1 MARYLQE
8 WHMSRLFSSFLCSEA
23 VGGAFN
29 DPDRRVMDSAAV
41 ASPPL
46 LESVAWLQFLEEK
59 D

>member
-1 MARYLQE
+1 
-8 WHMSRLFSSFLCSEA
+8 MSRLFSSFLCSEA